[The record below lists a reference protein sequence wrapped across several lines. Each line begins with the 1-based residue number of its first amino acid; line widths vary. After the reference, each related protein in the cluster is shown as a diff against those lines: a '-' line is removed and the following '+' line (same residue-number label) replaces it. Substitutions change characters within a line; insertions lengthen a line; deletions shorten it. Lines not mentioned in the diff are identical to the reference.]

1 VVLAGGR
8 SGVCVVGCGAVVSDL
23 IESTPEQ
30 DTYQTPFGLLVV
42 YKTGRDAGLS
52 KMTWEEPLP
61 VPIRLKRKYRMSQ

>member
-1 VVLAGGR
+1 
-8 SGVCVVGCGAVVSDL
+8 VSDL